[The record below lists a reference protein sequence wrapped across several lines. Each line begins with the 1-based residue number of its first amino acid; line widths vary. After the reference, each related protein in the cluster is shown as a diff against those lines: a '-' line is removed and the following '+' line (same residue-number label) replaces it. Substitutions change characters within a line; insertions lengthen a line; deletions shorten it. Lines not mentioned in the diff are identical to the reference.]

1 MEERVEAGED
11 HHSLGWTGDE
21 TTAERG
27 QDQRQSRRLTG
38 EVQLVTK
45 QQWRRKWFS
54 VVVSQH
60 INTQLHSG
68 SLLYTIQMFQEFRK
82 AK

>member
-27 QDQRQSRRLTG
+27 QDQRQSWRITG
-38 EVQLVTK
+38 EVQFIPK
-45 QQWRRKWFS
+45 QQWRRKLFS
-54 VVVSQH
+54 VVVAQLKN
-60 INTQLHSG
+60 IQLHSG
-68 SLLYTIQMFQEFRK
+68 SLLYSIQMCQEFRK
-82 AK
+82 TK